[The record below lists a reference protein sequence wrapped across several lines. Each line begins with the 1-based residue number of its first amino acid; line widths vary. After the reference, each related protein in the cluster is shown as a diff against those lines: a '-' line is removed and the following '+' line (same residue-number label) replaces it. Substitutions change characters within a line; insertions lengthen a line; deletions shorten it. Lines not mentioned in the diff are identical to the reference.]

1 MGETPKKRTG
11 LARYWPVAAVVAVVA
26 AALGIGAVVGGGGG
40 GDDDAASSAS
50 TGGQPPAL
58 AAFKGEDP
66 MSAPDCDKST
76 GRLAIPTLLAP
87 NCVPLWPKDRDNGGN
102 TSPGVTRDQIVV
114 AVYVPQLDPT
124 VDALANQILGP
135 DRPTPAENTEFRKE
149 ITQAY
154 NALYEMY
161 GRKIKLVEVNASG
174 SASDDAA
181 ARADAIKIADD
192 IHAFAAING
201 PAQTNAYAE
210 QLAARKV
217 ICICVTGQPGDM
229 YERLAPYGWGLTMS
243 STEAYVHRG
252 DYVVHRLAGKRAE
265 FAGDP
270 AFQNKD
276 RKFAIVY
283 YETADNSRKA
293 GVDAFVKR
301 LKDNGVALADRIPY
315 ILDLS
320 KATEDAGTI
329 VARLKDKGV
338 TSVIFSGDGFFPI
351 YLTGAA
357 TQQDYNP
364 EWVVTGS
371 VGTDVTALARRY
383 DQKQWAHAFGISQLV
398 ARVDPDQLEKEAN
411 PVSWYLGKTL
421 DAYPQIFDL
430 GLVSSGIQLAG
441 PDLTPDT
448 FRAGLY
454 SLKPTRGH
462 TTVTGSSF
470 GTGGVWPDADYTGVD
485 DVTEVWWD
493 AKATGKDE
501 TSTDGTGMYRYMDN
515 GKRYLPGEVGKSSAV
530 PFDPANTIT
539 ILPKTPAKDLPKQ
552 YPHRTS
558 RTG

>member
-1 MGETPKKRTG
+1 MGESPKKRTG
-11 LARYWPVAAVVAVVA
+11 LARYWPVLAVVAVVA

-40 GDDDAASSAS
+40 GDDDAAGSAGTS
-50 TGGQPPAL
+50 GEPPAL

-66 MSAPDCDKST
+66 MSAPDCDRST
-76 GRLAIPTLLAP
+76 GRLMIPTLLAP
-87 NCVPLWPKDRDNGGN
+87 NCVPLWPKDRDNGGT
-102 TSPGVTRDQIVV
+102 TSPGVTEDEIVV

-135 DRPTPAENTEFRKE
+135 DRPTPAENTELRKE
-149 ITQAY
+149 IVQAY

-192 IHAFAAING
+192 IHAFAAIDG

-210 QLAARKV
+210 ELAARKV

-229 YERLAPYGWGLTMS
+229 YERLAPYAWGLTMS
-243 STEAYVHRG
+243 SSEAYVHRA
-252 DYVVHRLAGKRAE
+252 DYIVHRLAGKKAE

-270 AFQNKD
+270 SFQTQD
-276 RKFAIVY
+276 RKFALVY

-293 GVDAFVKR
+293 GVDAFVER
-301 LKDNGVALADRIPY
+301 LKDNGVTLADRIPY

-329 VARLKDKGV
+329 VARLKAKGV
-338 TSVIFSGDGFFPI
+338 TSVVFSGDGFFPI

-364 EWVVTGS
+364 EWVMTGS
-371 VGTDVTALARRY
+371 LGTDITALARRY

-421 DAYPQIFDL
+421 KAYPQIFQL

-448 FRAGLY
+448 FRGGLY
-454 SLKPTRGH
+454 ALKPTRGY

-470 GTGGVWPDADYTGVD
+470 GTGDVWPDADYTGVD

-501 TSTDGTGMYRYMDN
+501 TSAEGTGMYRYMDN
-515 GKRYLPGEVGKSSAV
+515 GKRYLPGEVGKSSSV
-530 PFDPANTIT
+530 PFDPADTIT